1 MVTFQ
6 DTWYFALFYYFIV
19 SKHRHKSSWGNGEED
34 GLDLR
39 YILKRKG
46 LNKSSISKYIP
57 WDLIKAP
64 SHLKGSY
71 AREFQRPLYKTQ
83 NRNDQTTSNE
93 THQDQQPTTS
103 NDESPTLSIT
113 INLSDLA
120 KLLNYFDGNAET
132 FQTWEQ
138 QLTLLNTT
146 HKLNDDTMKI
156 LIGMRLKGRALEW
169 FHSIREQRMTWNEII
184 NRLRDEIIKGEIEV
198 LNKTFCKI
206 VCDATEVTADLVNM
220 FNELLYK
227 TQDRNDYTTL
237 NEMNEDHRLRRLGT
251 TIESYLCHV

>member
-1 MVTFQ
+1 MNINF
-6 DTWYFALFYYFIV
+6 
-19 SKHRHKSSWGNGEED
+19 
-34 GLDLR
+34 
-39 YILKRKG
+39 
-46 LNKSSISKYIP
+46 SSISKYIP

-184 NRLRDEIIKGEIEV
+184 NRLRDEI
-198 LNKTFCKI
+198 
-206 VCDATEVTADLVNM
+206 VNGSSRET
-220 FNELLYK
+220 NSE
-227 TQDRNDYTTL
+227 
-237 NEMNEDHRLRRLGT
+237 
-251 TIESYLCHV
+251 